1 MAVIEQQTEAAPPMA
16 RDESVQGPQSAVLHS
31 AGAIK
36 STGEGGSL
44 ARKRYQKGSVS
55 LIGQNWV
62 GRYRESFLDSNGKES
77 RVKRAV
83 ILGSRKELPTKRL
96 AERRM
101 EVFLAP
107 VNSLSYRPGR
117 VATIEEFAERWRVEI
132 LSKRKP
138 STIHAAESHLRNQIL
153 PALGKI
159 RLNELGVETQQ
170 SFVTRLSGTISRKML
185 LNVLGTLSSI
195 LTTAQNWGYVCEGLN
210 FRKLTL
216 PEKAITERAACFTLD
231 DVAAI
236 INTAAG
242 QYRVMF
248 AIAAMTGL
256 RAGEILALQKSD
268 IDLER
273 NLLTV
278 RRSVWRGKLQTPKT
292 SNSQAVLPVPEAL
305 ARIVREYIASLKSD
319 WLFLNSQGHFFI
331 AENVV
336 RQALV
341 PILDKFKI
349 QRCGFHAFRH
359 FHSSVLLSSGAAP
372 QVAQAQ
378 LRHSDAR
385 ITLGIY
391 GHIVGDAHR
400 EAVEKVASV
409 LASNGLNL
417 EPITQI
423 IQ

>member
-1 MAVIEQQTEAAPPMA
+1 ME
-16 RDESVQGPQSAVLHS
+16 
-31 AGAIK
+31 
-36 STGEGGSL
+36 
-44 ARKRYQKGSVS
+44 
-55 LIGQNWV
+55 
-62 GRYRESFLDSNGKES
+62 
-77 RVKRAV
+77 
-83 ILGSRKELPTKRL
+83 IL
-96 AERRM
+96 
-101 EVFLAP
+101 LAP

-117 VATIEEFAERWRVEI
+117 VATLGEFAERWRVEI
-132 LSKRKP
+132 LSKRKA

-153 PALGKI
+153 PALGRI
-159 RLNELGVETQQ
+159 RLNELGAEIQQ

-185 LNVLGTLSSI
+185 LNVLGTLSSM
-195 LTTAQNWGYVCEGLN
+195 LTTAQNWGYVCDGLN
-210 FRKLTL
+210 FRKLAL

-231 DVAAI
+231 NVAAI
-236 INTAAG
+236 VNAAVG

-268 IDLER
+268 FDLER

-305 ARIVREYIASLKSD
+305 AGIVREHIASLKGE
-319 WLFLNSQGHFFI
+319 WLFLNSRGKFFI

-341 PILDKFKI
+341 PILDKLKI
-349 QRCGFHAFRH
+349 PRCGFHAFRH

-409 LASNGLNL
+409 LALNGLNL
-417 EPITQI
+417 EPITRI